1 MVSWRAHL
9 FAQKAEGN
17 ISDLSW
23 RELWFMAQ
31 VPGGFGLEDFV
42 ENGLSLDG
50 AVTNHFTTTQDV
62 EKGAQIFGERCS
74 LCHGNDGV
82 GEHAPALNHS
92 GLAHGDSELAI
103 YTTIRDGIPRTG
115 MMPVPLSIKER
126 WQVIGYIRTL
136 QLSASKQHLEQV
148 PPLKLD
154 VSAEQIR
161 TAGTRTDEW
170 LTYSGSIDGHRYT
183 PLADITP
190 ANVSR
195 VRLRWVRQFE
205 TAELGRRESTPIVV
219 DGVIF
224 TVESPSDVVA
234 VDAKTG
240 DLRWWYKRN
249 LADKLP
255 TCCSR
260 TNRGLAVLGNTLY
273 MGTLDGM
280 LIALNASDGS
290 VRWET
295 RVGATADGFTLT
307 GAPLIVNNSVVVG
320 VAGGEYG
327 IRGFLAAYDSQ
338 TGRELWKFI
347 TIPGPGEIGHD
358 SWKNDAWKTGGGPTW
373 VTGSYD
379 RSLDLIYWGVGNPS
393 PDFQGDVRPGDNLFT
408 DSLIAVHGSTG
419 KLAWYFQFTPHD
431 EHDWDSA
438 QTPILADMVIQ
449 GSLRKVV
456 CAANRNGFYYVL
468 DRTTGEFLSGVPFV
482 EQNWAKY
489 LDSKGRPVLTSASA
503 VSAAGRLTKPGSAG
517 GVNWE
522 NSALDPKKAFF
533 FVPASEGTSSFTKTA
548 TPRRA
553 ELGIYAGSAGHDVE
567 QPHFVVRALDAA
579 TGAKRWEH
587 FLPDLQ
593 SPLAYSHSGLLATGG
608 GLVLG
613 EAGGYAFAMDS
624 STGREVWRVFLG
636 GETYAAPIS
645 FTVDGHQVIL
655 VSAGK
660 GLFMFGL

>member
-1 MVSWRAHL
+1 MVSWRAQL
-9 FAQKAEGN
+9 FAQKAKGN
-17 ISDLSW
+17 IPDLSW

-31 VPGGFGLEDFV
+31 VPGGFGLQNFV
-42 ENGLSLDG
+42 DNGLSLEG
-50 AVTNHFTTTQDV
+50 AVTNHFTTSRDV
-62 EKGAQIFGERCS
+62 QKGAQIFRERCS
-74 LCHGNDGV
+74 LCHGNEGV

-103 YTTIRDGIPRTG
+103 YKTVRDGIPQTG
-115 MMPVPLSIKER
+115 MMPVPLSMEQR

-136 QLSASKQHLEQV
+136 QLSSSKQHLEQA

-154 VSAEQIR
+154 VSAEEIR
-161 TAGTRTDEW
+161 AAGTKTDEW
-170 LTYSGSIDGHRYT
+170 LTYSGSVDGHRYT
-183 PLADITP
+183 PLAEITP
-190 ANVSR
+190 ANVSHL
-195 VRLRWVRQFE
+195 RLRWVRQFE
-205 TAELGRRESTPIVV
+205 TAEPGRRESTPIVV

-234 VDAKTG
+234 VDAKSG

-280 LIALNASDGS
+280 LIALNATDGS
-290 VRWET
+290 VLWET

-327 IRGFLAAYDSQ
+327 IRGFLAAYDPATRRQ
-338 TGRELWKFI
+338 LWKFV
-347 TIPGPGEIGHD
+347 TIPGPGEIGHE

-379 RSLDLIYWGVGNPS
+379 PSLDLIYWGVGNPS

-408 DSLIAVHGSTG
+408 DSLIAVNGSTG

-438 QTPILADMVIQ
+438 QTPLLADVMIK
-449 GSLRKVV
+449 GTLRRVV
-456 CAANRNGFYYVL
+456 CFANRNGFYYVL
-468 DRTTGEFLSGVPFV
+468 DRTNGQFLAGVPFV
-482 EQNWAKY
+482 EQTWAKY
-489 LDSKGRPVLTSASA
+489 LDSTGRPVLTSASE

-553 ELGIYAGSAGHDVE
+553 ELGIYTGSAGHDVE
-567 QPHFVVRALDAA
+567 LPHFVVRALDAA
-579 TGAKRWEH
+579 TGARKWEH

-593 SPLAYSHSGLLATGG
+593 TPLAYSHSGLLATGG
-608 GLVLG
+608 GLVFG
-613 EAGGYAFAMDS
+613 EAGGYAFALDS
-624 STGREVWRVFLG
+624 STGHEVWRVFLG

-660 GLFMFGL
+660 ALFMFGL